1 MSDTILTIIELENYP
16 EQVVERAAWLAK
28 LTDSGLELLLC
39 DPTASYLREEFI
51 VSSEVRD
58 IVANVDQAEQETLAR
73 LAEVPKAQGIDVV
86 TAISHDRPI
95 EDVIIGRAAEL
106 DPRYVVKGTHY
117 HTPAERATFSD
128 TDWQLMK
135 RLDFAL
141 WFVKPV
147 NWKDKPLVVAAV
159 DPMHQQDEMALLDAR
174 IVARAKSIAQACNGH
189 VALLHTYQRL
199 VEIGSR
205 AMWAIKP
212 VKLPIDD
219 LDQKLRDEHREK
231 LDNFARECGIDA
243 ESVHQLP
250 GRAHELLPSFAQS
263 HGANLIVMGA
273 LSRSG
278 LRKRYIGNTA
288 ARVLDHLPCDV
299 LIIPPQ
305 S

>member
-16 EQVVERAAWLAK
+16 EQVVERATWLAK
-28 LTDSGLELLLC
+28 LTNSELELLLC
-39 DPTASYLREEFI
+39 DPTSSYVREEFI

-58 IVANVDQAEQETLAR
+58 LVNELYEAEGDALAR
-73 LAEVPKAQGIDVV
+73 LAELPRAQGIKVATD
-86 TAISHDRPI
+86 ISHDRPI
-95 EDVIIGRAAEL
+95 EDVIINRASDI
-106 DPRYVVKGTHY
+106 DPRFVVKGTHY

-147 NWKDKPLVVAAV
+147 AWKEKPLIVAAV
-159 DPMHQQDEMALLDAR
+159 DPMHQQDEEALLDAR
-174 IVARAKSIAQACNGH
+174 IVSMAQSLADECQGR

-205 AMWAIKP
+205 ATWAIKP
-212 VKLPIDD
+212 VKLPIDE
-219 LDQKLRDEHREK
+219 LDQKLRDEHRQK
-231 LDNFARECGIDA
+231 LDSFAREVGVDA
-243 ESVHQLP
+243 DAVHQLP

-263 HGANLIVMGA
+263 HGASLIVMGA

-288 ARVLDHLPCDV
+288 ARVLDHLPCDILV
-299 LIIPPQ
+299 IPPQ
-305 S
+305 N